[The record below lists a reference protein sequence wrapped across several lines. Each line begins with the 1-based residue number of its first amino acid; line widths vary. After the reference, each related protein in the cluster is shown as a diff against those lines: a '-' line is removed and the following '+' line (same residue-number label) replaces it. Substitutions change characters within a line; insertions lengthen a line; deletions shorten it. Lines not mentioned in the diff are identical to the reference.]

1 MQQIPRELSKKLK
14 MFSQFFT
21 VFLKSKFNFGHWE
34 KKDERHSF
42 CISQVIDG
50 EKGGYVNV

>member
-14 MFSQFFT
+14 C
-21 VFLKSKFNFGHWE
+21 FLNFLLYFWNLNLILNIGK